1 MHEQDR
7 NKLAGYCNEE
17 GHKIFMRIFA
27 FPIHGICIIHL
38 PFALTCFVL
47 RNNSSD
53 CLSQAG
59 KDISSDDLFL
69 NNAPYIPPFMICP
82 YMATGVK
89 LAGLN
94 MYTEK
99 EQFLN

>member
-1 MHEQDR
+1 M
-7 NKLAGYCNEE
+7 NKTETNWRSAMRKVTKFH
-17 GHKIFMRIFA
+17 GHFCISNPWHIL
-27 FPIHGICIIHL
+27 CIIHL

-47 RNNSSD
+47 RNNSSE
-53 CLSQAG
+53 CLNQAG